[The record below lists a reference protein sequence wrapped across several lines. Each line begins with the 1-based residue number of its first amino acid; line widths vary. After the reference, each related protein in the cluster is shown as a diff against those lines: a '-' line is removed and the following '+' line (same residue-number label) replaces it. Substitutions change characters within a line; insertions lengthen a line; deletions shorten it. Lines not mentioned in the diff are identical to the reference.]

1 MNLIHRVKTNR
12 DGASPKSSKT
22 LADVLLMELTSPK
35 RAKVKRSL
43 KMKNSPSSLKLN
55 G

>member
-1 MNLIHRVKTNR
+1 MSLIHRLKTNR
-12 DGASPKSSKT
+12 DGTSPKSSKT

-35 RAKVKRSL
+35 RPKKKGSL
-43 KMKNSPSSLKLN
+43 KMKISLSSLKLN